1 MKDYQRILSEMLEL
15 GPVYFYPTDPTV
27 IQSIADELNRNVP
40 GLAGGLDVWVKVGD
54 RSAVA

>member
-1 MKDYQRILSEMLEL
+1 MYYQHIVFVMLEL
-15 GPVYFYPTDPTV
+15 GPVYFDPTDPTV
-27 IQSIADELNRNVP
+27 IQSVADELNQNVP